1 MMKSLILPLAV
12 GLCLTALPTA
22 VYGESSAN
30 IRLTDRSLM
39 HENRATPYPADGWV
53 ETERALAFQW
63 PLPAAA
69 AGGFEI
75 LDGVHSGKKAKIDK
89 TKLHYRIRYSQDK
102 SFAGKSTVT
111 ADTRWPFYYPETP
124 LTPGVWYWQ
133 HAVVNPD
140 GSEDWS
146 PVYSFTVTEGAS
158 RFCPPTYKEFAAKL
172 GSAHPR
178 VLIDAAGWDAFR
190 EQAADKT
197 EYRWYI
203 DKAEQ
208 ALREPMPSVDN
219 IRTDAVKNMKNP
231 QQVQAY
237 LTRES
242 RRIIDKVESIN
253 DALVR
258 AYLLTKDRRYADELV
273 KRVLTMGDWDKNPKV
288 KGDFNSSAILSN
300 ASMAFD
306 ACHALLTPEQKA
318 ALLDIIKRKGTEMYL
333 RNMNHLENH
342 IADNHVWQMTMR
354 IAAMAAYATK
364 GELPEADE
372 WSEYYYNVWLARFPG
387 LNRDGAWHN
396 GDSYFTV
403 NTRTLVEVPWL
414 YSRVTGY
421 DFFSDPWYDNNI
433 MYTIYNNPPFSKS
446 AGNGSSHLKVNRPN
460 AVRIGYLDALAR
472 LRGNTFA
479 ADFVRKTL
487 AKDPEYL
494 KKAFLAKPG
503 DLAWFR
509 LQCDKPLPDGAGLV
523 ALPHGHTFPESGLAS
538 ACSNWGRVGGNAMW
552 SFRSSPYGSTSHAL
566 ANQNA
571 FNTFYGGRPLF
582 YSSGH
587 HTSFVDLH
595 AIVCHRGSWGH
606 NTILPDGHQQKI
618 GVEGY
623 GWIPRH
629 YNGAGINYVL
639 GDASNAYGKVESPLW
654 LERAK
659 ASEIEYS
666 PEYGWDENHVTKYR
680 RHIVDLGSTGWILVY
695 DELEGDRPI
704 SWHYRLHAVAEPIT
718 YDGHKDMVHVRTTN
732 KTSEGDAYL
741 YSTGKLECDTTSR
754 FAVPATNWLKGDA
767 NGKFK
772 KNPDHYH
779 FTAKSEPSQVY
790 RYAALINSHGAN
802 HPSAAPKRLKDGS
815 LRAGGWTVT
824 VNLSSEG
831 KPAFSATNADGT
843 VTIAYEGEETVV
855 TENGRQ
861 TVLTDQVPDL
871 EI

>member
-1 MMKSLILPLAV
+1 
-12 GLCLTALPTA
+12 
-22 VYGESSAN
+22 
-30 IRLTDRSLM
+30 
-39 HENRATPYPADGWV
+39 
-53 ETERALAFQW
+53 
-63 PLPAAA
+63 
-69 AGGFEI
+69 
-75 LDGVHSGKKAKIDK
+75 
-89 TKLHYRIRYSQDK
+89 
-102 SFAGKSTVT
+102 
-111 ADTRWPFYYPETP
+111 
-124 LTPGVWYWQ
+124 
-133 HAVVNPD
+133 
-140 GSEDWS
+140 
-146 PVYSFTVTEGAS
+146 
-158 RFCPPTYKEFAAKL
+158 
-172 GSAHPR
+172 
-178 VLIDAAGWDAFR
+178 
-190 EQAADKT
+190 
-197 EYRWYI
+197 
-203 DKAEQ
+203 
-208 ALREPMPSVDN
+208 
-219 IRTDAVKNMKNP
+219 
-231 QQVQAY
+231 
-237 LTRES
+237 
-242 RRIIDKVESIN
+242 
-253 DALVR
+253 VR

-273 KRVLTMGDWDKNPKV
+273 RRVFVMGDWDKNPNV

-300 ASMAFD
+300 ASMAYD

-318 ALLDIIKRKGTEMYL
+318 AMLDIIKRKGTEMYK

-403 NTRTLVEVPWL
+403 NTRTLVEVPWF

-446 AGNGSSHLKVNRPN
+446 AGNGSSHLHVNRPN

-487 AKDPEYL
+487 AKEPEYL
-494 KKAFLAKPG
+494 KKAFPGQAGRPGVVPPAVRQASARRRRPGGSAPRPYLPRERPGLGLQQLGPRGRQRHVELPQLALRL
-503 DLAWFR
+503 DLARTGQPER
-509 LQCDKPLPDGAGLV
+509 LQHLLRRAV
-523 ALPHGHTFPESGLAS
+523 
-538 ACSNWGRVGGNAMW
+538 
-552 SFRSSPYGSTSHAL
+552 RSSTARATTPRLSTC
-566 ANQNA
+566 
-571 FNTFYGGRPLF
+571 T
-582 YSSGH
+582 
-587 HTSFVDLH
+587 

-802 HPSAAPKRLKDGS
+802 HPSVAPKRLKDGS